1 MATKSSKKPRK
12 TTSAKKERHSRRQ
25 RSHPIGQAGN
35 GAEAQVGEFQ
45 RAQQRIEEEIRI
57 RAYAFFEERGRQ
69 EGYDRE
75 DWERAEAEVLAK
87 YQRAKSA

>member
-12 TTSAKKERHSRRQ
+12 TTSAKPGTPEQTPSVN
-25 RSHPIGQAGN
+25 PMGQAGKS
-35 GAEAQVGEFQ
+35 GDAHTGEFQ

-75 DWERAEAEVLAK
+75 DWERAEAEILSK
-87 YQRAKSA
+87 YQRPKSA

>member
-1 MATKSSKKPRK
+1 MATKPPKKPRK
-12 TTSAKKERHSRRQ
+12 TTSAKPGTPELRQ
-25 RSHPIGQAGN
+25 PVTPMGQAAKA
-35 GAEAQVGEFQ
+35 AETHVGEFQ
-45 RAQQRIEEEIRI
+45 RAQQRIEEEIRL

-75 DWERAEAEVLAK
+75 DWARAEVEVLAK